1 MHLSDTS
8 TVMGKLAD
16 AAVGSVLRALPLN
29 VLLSSS
35 LSVFPPCNA
44 EFLLYNEG

>member
-1 MHLSDTS
+1 MHLPNTS
-8 TVMGKLAD
+8 TIMGKLAD
-16 AAVGSVLRALPLN
+16 AAMDFVLGELPLN

-35 LSVFPPCNA
+35 LSASPPCSV